1 MKWDIELCRQISE
14 IHNREMSSEEAR
26 QWEERL
32 MGLNK
37 EYMYELMRL
46 YQKGDKEQM
55 YLMLRQG
62 QKISKAFEY
71 SAENSQRLLA
81 YYMGLLGGI
90 TYEAGF
96 LFRDMAEKRE
106 FPIVMKGLCAKAHY
120 SNILKYLYRHPSAR
134 HKDIVEFE
142 KIKPGFLTTIMKDL
156 EKNGAVKKYCSGK
169 AVFYELTIDGKEFVG
184 NLEKTDNGR
193 IPPDYI
199 GMAKTGIRPEQ
210 NTAPGY
216 LQKSRA
222 AKLAKIKD
230 AEKFVTVYCLEAN
243 RERVLKKRDVYNQKM
258 IV

>member
-14 IHNREMSSEEAR
+14 IHNRDMSSGEAR

-32 MGLNK
+32 MELNK

-55 YLMLRQG
+55 YSMLRQG

-106 FPIVMKGLCAKAHY
+106 FPIVMKGLCAKTHY

-184 NLEKTDNGR
+184 ALEETDNDR
-193 IPPDYI
+193 VPPDYL

-216 LQKSRA
+216 LEKRRA
-222 AKLAKIKD
+222 AKLVKTRD
-230 AEKFVTVYCLEAN
+230 AEKFVAVHYLEAN
-243 RERVLKKRDVYNQKM
+243 RERKLKNRDVYSQKM
-258 IV
+258 II